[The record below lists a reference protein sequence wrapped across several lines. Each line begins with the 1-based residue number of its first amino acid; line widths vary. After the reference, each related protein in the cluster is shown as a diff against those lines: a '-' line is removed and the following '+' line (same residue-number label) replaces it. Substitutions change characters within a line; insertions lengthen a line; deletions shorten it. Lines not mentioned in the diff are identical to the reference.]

1 SSMECLQT
9 STINILKPTS
19 YHQHL
24 SCYKIQTKNFSD
36 VLDKGLTLHLKYGC
50 NMEKSICNRRDQVK
64 NTDEGA
70 ISLFLTVPAS
80 IKSGFEAKNLICNH
94 RGMLAGGRTHSHV
107 LIKLKNLCNEIILFR
122 IYGHKGGE
130 GEDAKFPPGCVRSRN
145 ISGIRNWRGAG
156 GKAPVN

>member
-1 SSMECLQT
+1 
-9 STINILKPTS
+9 
-19 YHQHL
+19 
-24 SCYKIQTKNFSD
+24 
-36 VLDKGLTLHLKYGC
+36 
-50 NMEKSICNRRDQVK
+50 MEKSICNRRDQVK

-80 IKSGFEAKNLICNH
+80 IKSGFEAKKLICNR

-130 GEDAKFPPGCVRSRN
+130 GEDDGYGCH
-145 ISGIRNWRGAG
+145 I
-156 GKAPVN
+156 

>member
-1 SSMECLQT
+1 
-9 STINILKPTS
+9 
-19 YHQHL
+19 
-24 SCYKIQTKNFSD
+24 
-36 VLDKGLTLHLKYGC
+36 
-50 NMEKSICNRRDQVK
+50 MEKSICNRRDQVK

-80 IKSGFEAKNLICNH
+80 IKSGFEAKNLICNR

-130 GEDAKFPPGCVRSRN
+130 GEDDGQEKEEEVRFHF
-145 ISGIRNWRGAG
+145 RGM
-156 GKAPVN
+156 KPSNQLSCL

>member
-1 SSMECLQT
+1 
-9 STINILKPTS
+9 
-19 YHQHL
+19 
-24 SCYKIQTKNFSD
+24 
-36 VLDKGLTLHLKYGC
+36 
-50 NMEKSICNRRDQVK
+50 MEKSICNRRDQVK

-80 IKSGFEAKNLICNH
+80 IKSGFEAKNLICNR

-107 LIKLKNLCNEIILFR
+107 IIKLKNLCNEIILFR

>member
-1 SSMECLQT
+1 MRIIENGFVT
-9 STINILKPTS
+9 VVNWIGIRFK
-19 YHQHL
+19 YKKIYL
-24 SCYKIQTKNFSD
+24 SPYKQ
-36 VLDKGLTLHLKYGC
+36 HLKYGC

-80 IKSGFEAKNLICNH
+80 IKSGFEAKNLICNR